1 MFLLR
6 GREDDFVNIH
16 KFVTSSTC
24 YRGTKSNSGHDDISF
39 YMELTQ
45 ATSFKEKS
53 IVYDSATLAAVAQKK
68 KKSESPPFSE

>member
-1 MFLLR
+1 
-6 GREDDFVNIH
+6 
-16 KFVTSSTC
+16 
-24 YRGTKSNSGHDDISF
+24 
-39 YMELTQ
+39 MELTQ